1 MNGDD
6 QRLTVSLTRSEWIA
20 IIGSLAARPYA
31 EVADLIEAIVRQAGA
46 QAGTEARD
54 QAPEAAVRAN

>member
-1 MNGDD
+1 MSGDD
-6 QRLTVSLTRSEWIA
+6 QRLTVTLTRSEWIA

-46 QAGTEARD
+46 QLEARD
-54 QAPEAAVRAN
+54 QAPETAVRAN

>member
-1 MNGDD
+1 MNADA
-6 QRLTVSLTRSEWIA
+6 QPLSVTLSRSQWIA

-46 QAGTEARD
+46 QIEARD

>member
-1 MNGDD
+1 MSADA
-6 QRLTVSLTRSEWIA
+6 QPLSVTLSRSQWIA

-46 QAGTEARD
+46 QLEARD
-54 QAPEAAVRAN
+54 QAPETAVRAN

>member
-1 MNGDD
+1 MSTGD
-6 QRLTVSLTRSEWIA
+6 RPLTVTLTRSEWIA

-46 QAGTEARD
+46 QLEAREP
-54 QAPEAAVRAN
+54 QPETATRAN

>member
-31 EVADLIEAIVRQAGA
+31 EVASLVEEISRQAGA
-46 QAGTEARD
+46 QLEARD
-54 QAPEAAVRAN
+54 QAPETAVRAN

>member
-1 MNGDD
+1 MNADA
-6 QRLTVSLTRSEWIA
+6 QPLSVTLSRSQWIA

-46 QAGTEARD
+46 QIEARD
-54 QAPEAAVRAN
+54 QAPEAAARAN

>member
-6 QRLTVSLTRSEWIA
+6 QPLSVTLSRSQWIA

-31 EVADLIEAIVRQAGA
+31 EVADLIEAIAQQAGA
-46 QAGTEARD
+46 QLEARD
-54 QAPEAAVRAN
+54 QAPETAVRAN

>member
-1 MNGDD
+1 MSADA
-6 QRLTVSLTRSEWIA
+6 QPLSVTLSRSQWIA

-46 QAGTEARD
+46 QLEARD
-54 QAPEAAVRAN
+54 QAPETAARAN

>member
-1 MNGDD
+1 MSTGD
-6 QRLTVSLTRSEWIA
+6 RPLTVTLTRSEWIA

-31 EVADLIEAIVRQAGA
+31 EVADLIEAIARQAGA
-46 QAGTEARD
+46 QIEARD

>member
-1 MNGDD
+1 MSTDA
-6 QRLTVSLTRSEWIA
+6 QPLSVTLSRSQWVA

-46 QAGTEARD
+46 QLEARD
-54 QAPEAAVRAN
+54 QAPETAARAN